1 MVVAGVV
8 IAVLNVAVTVK
19 VVLVLLLVLLWWC
32 LLQSWWWL
40 WLIHC

>member
-1 MVVAGVV
+1 MVVAVV
-8 IAVLNVAVTVK
+8 VRAFVNVAVTVK

-40 WLIHC
+40 SHC

>member
-1 MVVAGVV
+1 MVVAVV
-8 IAVLNVAVTVK
+8 VRSFVNVAVTVK

-40 WLIHC
+40 SHC